1 MSLSDI
7 HQADRQQTDL
17 LTLRLY
23 EDTRDEWMHVET
35 ILKQRADKS
44 KPTLSSTGSSG
55 STADDMVTPLPIGDH
70 VTKQPFD
77 RQLSNLSNEVS
88 V

>member
-1 MSLSDI
+1 
-7 HQADRQQTDL
+7 
-17 LTLRLY
+17 
-23 EDTRDEWMHVET
+23 MHVET

-55 STADDMVTPLPIGDH
+55 STADDMVTPLPTGDH

-77 RQLSNLSNEVS
+77 RQLSNLSNEVRVWS
-88 V
+88 VAKFEIIQILNKS